1 MTPAA
6 VVVAATLFL
15 ALFAAGCGGPN
26 ARSTSTTSAAAGSP
40 AGSAAPATQARRQNA
55 CALVDREDIERIA
68 GTKISMLHNIEDT
81 DQTTCEL
88 SDDTTHLVLVYVKV
102 FWKGGREMVRAEQA
116 AMGMAKQIMNTPDV
130 DIEALTGSG
139 QVQGL
144 ADQAFYSDVMP
155 SWVLKGDVLIQ
166 VIAPRW
172 PHEKTAKT
180 FNAVAKTAL
189 SRL

>member
-6 VVVAATLFL
+6 VVLAATLFL
-15 ALFAAGCGGPN
+15 ALVAAGCGGPN
-26 ARSTSTTSAAAGSP
+26 ENSTSSTSAAVSSAG
-40 AGSAAPATQARRQNA
+40 GSVAPAAQARRQNA
-55 CALVDREDIERIA
+55 CGLVDREDIERIA

-88 SDDTTHLVLVYVKV
+88 SDDTTNDVLVYVKV

-139 QVQGL
+139 QVQAL

>member
-1 MTPAA
+1 MTPPA
-6 VVVAATLFL
+6 VVLGATLFL
-15 ALFAAGCGGPN
+15 VLLATGCGGSN
-26 ARSTSTTSAAAGSP
+26 ANSTSSSSAAAGS
-40 AGSAAPATQARRQNA
+40 AGGSVAPATQARRQNA
-55 CALVDREDIERIA
+55 CGLVDREDIERIA

-81 DQTTCEL
+81 DQTTCEF
-88 SDDTTHLVLVYVKV
+88 SDDTTHDVLVYVKV

-180 FNAVAKTAL
+180 FNVVAKTAL

>member
-6 VVVAATLFL
+6 VVLAATLFL
-15 ALFAAGCGGPN
+15 ALVAAGCGGPN
-26 ARSTSTTSAAAGSP
+26 ENSTSSTSAAVSSAG
-40 AGSAAPATQARRQNA
+40 GSVAPAAQARRQNA
-55 CALVDREDIERIA
+55 CGLVDREDIERIA

-88 SDDTTHLVLVYVKV
+88 SDDTTNDVLVYVKV

-139 QVQGL
+139 QVQAL

-166 VIAPRW
+166 VISPRW